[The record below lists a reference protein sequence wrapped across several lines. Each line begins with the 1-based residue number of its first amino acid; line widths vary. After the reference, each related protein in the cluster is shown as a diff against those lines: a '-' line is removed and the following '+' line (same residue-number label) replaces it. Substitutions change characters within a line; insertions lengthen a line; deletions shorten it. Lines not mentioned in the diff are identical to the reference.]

1 MATETNATRQ
11 GAGTSGSSG
20 SSASSASTG
29 ASQGSVESTVRNA
42 ADKATQKGAE
52 AMDAAGDAMKEGS
65 DRMSG
70 AARRAA
76 DYASEAAA
84 RAAGDVGKKAT
95 GLFATQIAAGADYVT
110 MIADT
115 AESAAAE
122 LEDKAPELARM
133 VQDVADRASAFADDL
148 RHHSPE
154 EMLDVAAE
162 FARDNPRLFI
172 GGAVAAG
179 FLLSRFLK
187 SGSAKRARS
196 LTQARRP
203 VRNDNVA
210 RRGQGGANA

>member
-11 GAGTSGSSG
+11 GAGNP
-20 SSASSASTG
+20 ASTG
-29 ASQGSVESTVRNA
+29 AARGPAESTVRNVADKA
-42 ADKATQKGAE
+42 ADKGSQ
-52 AMDAAGDAMKEGS
+52 AMDAASDAMKEGAEGV
-65 DRMSG
+65 SG

-76 DYASEAAA
+76 DYASEAAS
-84 RAAGDVGKKAT
+84 RAAGDMGKKAT

-115 AESAAAE
+115 AESAAEA

-133 VQDVADRASAFADDL
+133 VQDVADRASSFADDL
-148 RHHSPE
+148 RNHSPE

-162 FARDNPRLFI
+162 FARENPRLFI

-196 LTQARRP
+196 LTDARRP
-203 VRNDNVA
+203 VRNDNAA
-210 RRGQGGANA
+210 RRNSPGGVNA